1 MSALPTPR
9 TRVHLVLGSGGVK
22 TLAYV
27 GALAV
32 LEEAGIEFASIS
44 ACSAGSLIGALV
56 ATGLPM
62 REVQARVEA
71 VDLRRLLGQPSLPGP
86 LRYVSWLRWPF
97 APYDSDAVVRIMEE
111 LIGPGKTFG
120 EMAIP
125 FATAGIDLLSKQLL
139 VYASET
145 HADMKV
151 TEAVRIAVG
160 IPLFFPPHEAGG
172 RVVVDAAIAT
182 HCPIWMV
189 GRFDDEFPI
198 VALQP
203 ADAPV
208 TTPPQGIGRFIKTIV
223 GAGVASRDH
232 YLIDEIP
239 RARLIEVPVF
249 DLEMEQFDAA
259 QTRKPYLFD
268 AGRRAATACLRDWGN
283 DLSGERRRAQAGSRP
298 ADRIHDERAV
308 MTASAMMRGFAN
320 RLSRISRSQLFISYS
335 HRDKAWLDVVKAPL
349 EPYVELRGLQVWDDT
364 RIEAGELWRDAI
376 DRALASTRVALLLVS
391 PGFLAS
397 PFIRSEELGFFL
409 EAAARYAVKVRWVL
423 LSAIGD
429 APNPVGH
436 IQAMHDMA
444 TPLDALSAP
453 DLVRALAAIGRQL
466 AADLDG

>member
-1 MSALPTPR
+1 MSAPPPR

-22 TLAYV
+22 TLAYL
-27 GALAV
+27 GALEV
-32 LEEAGIEFASIS
+32 LEEAGIAFASIS
-44 ACSAGSLIGALV
+44 ACSAGSLVGALV

-62 REVQARVEA
+62 AEVRARVEA
-71 VDLRRLLGQPSLPGP
+71 VDLRSLLGKPSLPGP

-97 APYDSDAVVRIMEE
+97 APYDSDAVVQTMET

-120 EMAIP
+120 ELAIP
-125 FATAGIDLLSKQLL
+125 FATAGIDLLSRQLL
-139 VYASET
+139 VYASDT

-189 GRFDDEFPI
+189 GRFDDEYPI

-203 ADAPV
+203 AEAPV
-208 TTPPQGIGRFIKTIV
+208 TAPPRGIGRFVKAIV
-223 GAGVASRDH
+223 GAGVASRDR

-249 DLEMEQFDAA
+249 DLEMEQFEAA
-259 QTRKPYLFD
+259 EDRKPYLFEV
-268 AGRRAATACLRDWGN
+268 GRRAAAACLRDWGD
-283 DLSGERRRAQAGSRP
+283 DLTGERRRAASGGALAPR
-298 ADRIHDERAV
+298 AHDERAV
-308 MTASAMMRGFAN
+308 NTASALMRGFAN
-320 RLSRISRSQLFISYS
+320 RLSRFSRRQLFISYS
-335 HRDKAWLDVVKAPL
+335 HRDKDWLEVVKAPL
-349 EPYVELRGLQVWDDT
+349 APYVELRGLQVWDDT
-364 RIEAGELWRDAI
+364 LIAPGELWREAI

-397 PFIRSEELGFFL
+397 PFIRDEELAFFL
-409 EAAARYAVKVRWVL
+409 EAAARYAVEVRWVL

-436 IQAMHDMA
+436 IQALHDMG
-444 TPLDALSAP
+444 TPLDTLPAP
-453 DLVRALAAIGRQL
+453 ALVRTLADIARQL
-466 AADLDG
+466 AADLDR